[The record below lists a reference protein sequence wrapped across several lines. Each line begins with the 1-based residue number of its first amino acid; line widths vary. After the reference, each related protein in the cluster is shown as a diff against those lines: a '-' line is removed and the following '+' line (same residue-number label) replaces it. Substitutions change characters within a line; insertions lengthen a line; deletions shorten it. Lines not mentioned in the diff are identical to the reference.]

1 MAGGGGQIQVVQ
13 VRGELDLALADSLA
27 ARGYAAIGRQARVL
41 LLDVAG
47 VSFCD
52 ARGLSALVRIANHAD
67 RTGCRYG
74 LIAPQPLVVRILR
87 ITGLDQRLP
96 VFTSVNEAAIALGYD
111 TQTPQEEPDD
121 QWPATSQLDTPR
133 QAQRQEHP
141 QRRPR
146 KKGSHDSW

>member
-1 MAGGGGQIQVVQ
+1 MTGGGGKIQVVQ
-13 VRGELDLALADSLA
+13 VRGELDLALAGSLA

-52 ARGLSALVRIANHAD
+52 ACGLSALVRIANHAD

-74 LIAPQPLVVRILR
+74 LIAPQPLVVKILR

-96 VFTSVNEAAIALGYD
+96 VFTSINEAAIVLGYD
-111 TQTPQEEPDD
+111 PDGAGGPDD
-121 QWPATSQLDTPR
+121 QWANYIPAGHTTTPGT
-133 QAQRQEHP
+133 AK
-141 QRRPR
+141 RPR
-146 KKGSHDSW
+146 LPRVGAHDGS

>member
-1 MAGGGGQIQVVQ
+1 MTGGGGKIQVVQ
-13 VRGELDLALADSLA
+13 VRGELDLALAGNLA

-52 ARGLSALVRIANHAD
+52 ACGLSALVRIANHAD

-74 LIAPQPLVVRILR
+74 LIAPQPLVVKILR

-96 VFTSVNEAAIALGYD
+96 IFTSINEAAIVLGYD
-111 TQTPQEEPDD
+111 TQTTQSRGD
-121 QWPATSQLDTPR
+121 R
-133 QAQRQEHP
+133 GQRSAAVT
-141 QRRPR
+141 RS
-146 KKGSHDSW
+146 G

>member
-1 MAGGGGQIQVVQ
+1 MAGGGGQIQVVP
-13 VRGELDLALADSLA
+13 VRGELDLAVADGLA

-52 ARGLSALVRIANHAD
+52 ACGLSALVRIANRAD
-67 RTGCRYG
+67 RAGCRYG
-74 LIAPQPLVVRILR
+74 LIAPQPPVVKILR

-111 TQTPQEEPDD
+111 TQTALEEPDG
-121 QWPATSQLDTPR
+121 QWPTTSRLDTRPR
-133 QAQRQEHP
+133 QAQR
-141 QRRPR
+141 
-146 KKGSHDSW
+146 